1 MVDFREMFQWSRF
14 ITPIAAPLFFWAA
27 TFAAAVV
34 GLFGFTAG
42 VILAPDYP
50 VVAII
55 VVVFS
60 IAMACLGIISAR
72 LIAEFVL
79 ISFRT
84 NDHIHAIRILAQPA
98 TPEPRANR
106 EEGPTPI
113 IPHAA

>member
-14 ITPIAAPLFFWAA
+14 ITPIAAPLFFWVA

-34 GLFGFTAG
+34 GLFGLTAG
-42 VILAPDYP
+42 VVLASDYP
-50 VVAII
+50 LVAII

-60 IAMACLGIISAR
+60 IAIACLGIISAR

-98 TPEPRANR
+98 TQEPRANR

>member
-1 MVDFREMFQWSRF
+1 MVDFREIFQWNRF
-14 ITPIAAPLFFWAA
+14 ITPTAAPLFFWVA

-34 GLFGFTAG
+34 GLFGFTAAG
-42 VILAPDYP
+42 VLASDYP
-50 VVAII
+50 LVAII

-60 IAMACLGIISAR
+60 IAIACLGIISAR

-98 TPEPRANR
+98 TQQPGANR
-106 EEGPTPI
+106 EEGLTPI

>member
-14 ITPIAAPLFFWAA
+14 ITPIAAPLFFWVG

-34 GLFGFTAG
+34 GLFGLTAG
-42 VILAPDYP
+42 VVFASNYP
-50 VVAII
+50 LVAII

-60 IAMACLGIISAR
+60 IAIACLGIISAR

-98 TPEPRANR
+98 TQQPPANR
-106 EEGPTPI
+106 EEVPAPI

>member
-14 ITPIAAPLFFWAA
+14 ITPIAAPLFFWVA
-27 TFAAAVV
+27 TFVAAVV
-34 GLFGFTAG
+34 GLFGLTAG
-42 VILAPDYP
+42 VVFASNYP
-50 VVAII
+50 LVAISVAI
-55 VVVFS
+55 
-60 IAMACLGIISAR
+60 ACLGIISAR

-98 TPEPRANR
+98 TQQPGANQ
-106 EEGPTPI
+106 EEEPTPI

>member
-14 ITPIAAPLFFWAA
+14 ITPIAAPLFFWVA

-42 VILAPDYP
+42 VVLASDYP
-50 VVAII
+50 LVAIF

-60 IAMACLGIISAR
+60 IAIACLGVISAR

-98 TPEPRANR
+98 TQQPRANQ
-106 EEGPTPI
+106 EEEPTPI

>member
-1 MVDFREMFQWSRF
+1 MVDFREIFQWNRF
-14 ITPIAAPLFFWAA
+14 ITPIAAPLFFWIA

-34 GLFGFTAG
+34 GLLGFTAG
-42 VILAPDYP
+42 VVLISVSPL
-50 VVAII
+50 VAII

-60 IAMACLGIISAR
+60 ITIACLGVISAR
-72 LIAEFVL
+72 LVAEFVL

-98 TPEPRANR
+98 TQEPLANR
-106 EEGPTPI
+106 EAGPTPI